1 MTAVLFAAQRLT
13 AAVLAFAVVAH
24 IATIIYASR
33 GGFSA
38 GDILG
43 RTRGN
48 GWFLALYAVFVGA
61 VAIHAPIGLRN
72 ILREWTPWGGRSL
85 DLAMVLLALSL
96 FTLGIRAAL
105 AVYLP

>member
-1 MTAVLFAAQRLT
+1 M
-13 AAVLAFAVVAH
+13 VAH

-43 RTRGN
+43 RTHRN
-48 GWFLALYAVFVGA
+48 GWFLALYTVFVGA

-72 ILREWTPWGGRSL
+72 ILREWTPWHGRTL
-85 DLAMVLLALSL
+85 DGAMILLALLL